1 MLTVTPSTPAHR
13 PGVLTA
19 TALGLVVAF
28 AIGIAMTA
36 YRLSVYWFE
45 ANKFD
50 EQITALRLVD
60 AFVANYSDLRGSLPG
75 STAPV
80 PATFRAH
87 SIERFN
93 RDRLHEQEL
102 RLDWLGVPGREIRV
116 APEDAATADAILE
129 AARTGD
135 HSPSSRWWVTEGQRT
150 FRTIA
155 PSVASQQACVDCHN
169 QYLDGRP
176 PWHLNDVM
184 GAFVIDVPAEQFLV
198 TAHNH
203 SILIGVLFFLIAG
216 SVSAV
221 IRRLQLLRHE
231 AAIAAASERERLA
244 LEGQKAAEGANL
256 AKSDFL
262 AMMSHELR
270 TPLNAIIGF
279 SDLMTSGLHG
289 SLPPRHHGYAK
300 DIQQSGQHL
309 LNVIGNILDLAEA
322 ESRQLRLFEVET
334 DLAAIIEPCLRLV
347 TPQAIDGDVQVRA
360 SLPAGVR
367 VSCDTTKLRQA
378 LLNLLSNAVKFTD
391 PGGHVLVDVAIQNN
405 GCLTIA
411 VSDTGVGIPPADIP
425 RILKRFE
432 QVERQMHRSRQ
443 GTGLGL
449 PLAVALTEAHGGSLD
464 VDSAVDVGTTVRIT
478 LPASRVSADAGRD
491 GHAASRLTLSWDP
504 NAGCLA

>member
-1 MLTVTPSTPAHR
+1 M
-13 PGVLTA
+13 
-19 TALGLVVAF
+19 F
-28 AIGIAMTA
+28 AIGVAITS

-45 ANKFD
+45 ANKFE
-50 EQITALRLVD
+50 EQNTALRLVD
-60 AFVANYSDLRGSLPG
+60 AFVATYSDLRGSQPG
-75 STAPV
+75 SAAPV

-87 SIERFN
+87 SIERFS
-93 RDRLHEQEL
+93 RDRLHDQVL
-102 RLDWLGVPGREIRV
+102 RLGWLGVPGREIRL

-129 AARTGD
+129 ATRTGD
-135 HSPSSRWWVTEGQRT
+135 HSPSSRWWVTDGQRT

-169 QYLDGRP
+169 QHLDGRT
-176 PWHLNDVM
+176 PWNLNDVM
-184 GAFVIDVPAEQFLV
+184 GAFVIDVPAEEFLLK
-198 TAHNH
+198 ARNH

-221 IRRLQLLRHE
+221 IRRLQVLRHE
-231 AAIAAASERERLA
+231 TAIAAAIERERMA
-244 LEGQKAAEGANL
+244 LVGQKAAEAANQ

-279 SDLMTSGLHG
+279 SDLMASGLHG
-289 SLPPRHHGYAK
+289 SLPPRYHGYTR

-322 ESRQLRLFEVET
+322 ESRQVRLFEVET
-334 DLAAIIEPCLRLV
+334 ELEAIIEPCLRLV
-347 TPQAIDGDVQVRA
+347 TPQATDGGVQVRA
-360 SLPAGVR
+360 SLPTGVR
-367 VSCDTTKLRQA
+367 VLCDMTKLRQA

-391 PGGHVLVDVAIQNN
+391 SGGDVLVEATIQGS

-411 VSDTGVGIPPADIP
+411 VADTGVGIAPADIP

-432 QVERQMHRSRQ
+432 QVEPQMHRSQQ

-449 PLAVALTEAHGGSLD
+449 PLAVALTEAHGGALD
-464 VDSAVDVGTTVRIT
+464 VDSDLGRGTTVRIT
-478 LPASRVSADAGRD
+478 LPAARVIAD
-491 GHAASRLTLSWDP
+491 ASRLDDAAPTLMLRWDP
-504 NAGCLA
+504 IAGCLA